1 MSSSVDLA
9 EKIRGGANTPAR
21 ICVAGCPVDKL
32 SLEEAVKELCYRLE
46 LRIRTHVVFVN
57 AAKVVRCRQHPALR
71 DVLERADLLLADGVP
86 VVWASRLLGVP
97 LPGRVNGTDLMERML
112 RAAAER
118 GYRVYL
124 LGARREVVTRTVV
137 EIERRY
143 PGVQVVGFH
152 HGYFQESEEEILA
165 REINA
170 SGADLILLGMS
181 TPHKEFWGDRN
192 LPRLGVAVCQGVGG
206 SFDVLAGV
214 VGRAPVWMQRSGLE
228 WFYRLLQEPGRLWR
242 RYLETNSAF
251 IWLVLTDL
259 ASAWKARWAKNVS

>member
-86 VVWASRLLGVP
+86 VVWASRLLGRP

-118 GYRVYL
+118 GYRD
-124 LGARREVVTRTVV
+124 RKSTRLNSSHRC
-137 EIERRY
+137 ISY
-143 PGVQVVGFH
+143 
-152 HGYFQESEEEILA
+152 
-165 REINA
+165 
-170 SGADLILLGMS
+170 
-181 TPHKEFWGDRN
+181 
-192 LPRLGVAVCQGVGG
+192 AV
-206 SFDVLAGV
+206 F
-214 VGRAPVWMQRSGLE
+214 
-228 WFYRLLQEPGRLWR
+228 
-242 RYLETNSAF
+242 
-251 IWLVLTDL
+251 
-259 ASAWKARWAKNVS
+259 